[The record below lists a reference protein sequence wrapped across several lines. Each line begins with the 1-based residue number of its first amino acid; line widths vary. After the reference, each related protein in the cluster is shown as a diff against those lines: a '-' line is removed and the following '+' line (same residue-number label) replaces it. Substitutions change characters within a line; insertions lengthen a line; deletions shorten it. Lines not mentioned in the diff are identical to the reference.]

1 MGAIAFLNG
10 IGNASELAM
19 ELGALALEALR
30 GAVTSLELPAE
41 MPSAHRPLLGIY
53 GEPTEGMLTRLE
65 WRDGKLTLL
74 DPDEPDFTLILLP
87 TDDPFRFTVDW
98 FQRESG
104 EPVEFHRDGDG
115 RVTGVTIG
123 PYSLQRFEPI
133 GEPAV
138 PQ

>member
-1 MGAIAFLNG
+1 VPPFEPPGEPP
-10 IGNASELAM
+10 AS
-19 ELGALALEALR
+19 
-30 GAVTSLELPAE
+30 
-41 MPSAHRPLLGIY
+41 HRALLGIY
-53 GEPTEGMLTRLE
+53 GEPTEGLLMRVE
-65 WRDGKLTLL
+65 WRDGKLTVL
-74 DPDEPDFTLILLP
+74 DPDEKDFKLVLLP
-87 TDDPFRFTVDW
+87 TDDPMRFTVDW

-104 EPVEFHRDGDG
+104 EPVAFHRDGDD